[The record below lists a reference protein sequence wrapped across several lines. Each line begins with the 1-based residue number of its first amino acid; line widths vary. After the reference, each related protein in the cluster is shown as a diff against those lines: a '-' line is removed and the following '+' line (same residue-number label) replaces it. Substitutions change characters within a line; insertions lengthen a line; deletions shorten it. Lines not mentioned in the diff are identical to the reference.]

1 MLKNRWVKLVFISLI
16 GILAIGL
23 AQFVFLSIFA
33 PNQGNQG
40 SNMGQGMASSG
51 GMGMMGSGGGMGM
64 GQGMMGMG
72 QGMMGN
78 MGSGGMG
85 MMGSGG
91 MGGMSSG
98 GSWMGSM
105 FSLIFTLLIIAA
117 VIGLFAGLIGFAYNY
132 AKKNNL
138 LAKLQNKETNEPKEV
153 VVHKEVAVLE

>member
-1 MLKNRWVKLVFISLI
+1 MLKNHWAKLVLISLI
-16 GILAIGL
+16 GILMIGL
-23 AQFVFLSIFA
+23 AQFVFLSIFT
-33 PNQGNQG
+33 PTQG
-40 SNMGQGMASSG
+40 NMGQGMASSG
-51 GMGMMGSGGGMGM
+51 GMGMMGSGGGMG
-64 GQGMMGMG
+64 QGMMGMG

-78 MGSGGMG
+78 MGGGGMGMG

-138 LAKLQNKETNEPKEV
+138 LAKLQNKETKQQTELVVQKEV
-153 VVHKEVAVLE
+153 TVLE